1 MLLRR
6 FLLPVS
12 LLVVLW
18 PAPAAARQD
27 PAPQPE
33 RPQTRPD
40 PASQANPTE
49 ELFRANQ
56 EDHDPDHFL
65 HEVDDAL
72 SAIPLAALLGAA
84 LALRPRRKGTPPRQ
98 ASVIQTQIILAMV
111 GAVVMLIVGQSL
123 ARAFG
128 IVGVASLIRYRAKID
143 DPKDAV
149 VMLCCLGVGLASG
162 VGLYAL
168 SMVATVF
175 LLVTLYALESFE
187 PESKKLFDVAI
198 KSKKD
203 IRDQVEQLFKRA
215 TIDYELRTVSE
226 EEVVYEVKVPIR
238 RRTDRISTAI
248 VALDSSNEI
257 AVEWKEK
264 KPGKP
269 A

>member
-1 MLLRR
+1 MKIRLLLLW
-6 FLLPVS
+6 FLV
-12 LLVVLW
+12 
-18 PAPAAARQD
+18 AAAIPAAAS
-27 PAPQPE
+27 A
-33 RPQTRPD
+33 
-40 PASQANPTE
+40 QANPAE

-65 HEVDDAL
+65 HELDDAL
-72 SAIPLAALLGAA
+72 SALPLSAILGAA
-84 LALRPRRKGTPPRQ
+84 LALRPRRKGTPRRQ
-98 ASVIQTQIILAMV
+98 ASVIQTQIILAVV

-168 SMVATVF
+168 AMLSTVF
-175 LLVTLYALESFE
+175 LLVVLFLLESFE
-187 PESKKLFDVAI
+187 PEIKKLFDVTI

-203 IRDQVEQLFKRA
+203 IREPVEAIFRRA
-215 TIDYELRTVSE
+215 SIEYELRSMSE
-226 EEVVYEVKVPIR
+226 DELVYEVRMPLK
-238 RRTDRISTAI
+238 RRTDKIATAI
-248 VALDSSNEI
+248 VALDNSNDT

-264 KPGKP
+264 KATKTS
-269 A
+269 

>member
-1 MLLRR
+1 MKLRLLAVLV
-6 FLLPVS
+6 FTLILPVAA
-12 LLVVLW
+12 LAQRDA
-18 PAPAAARQD
+18 PPAAPGQAT
-27 PAPQPE
+27 PA
-33 RPQTRPD
+33 
-40 PASQANPTE
+40 E
-49 ELFRANQ
+49 ELFRGNQ
-56 EDHDPDHFL
+56 EEHDPDHFL
-65 HEVDDAL
+65 HEVDDAIASL
-72 SAIPLAALLGAA
+72 PLAAMLGAA

-98 ASVIQTQIILAMV
+98 ASVIQTQIILAIV
-111 GAVVMLIVGQSL
+111 GTVVMLIVGQSL

-128 IVGVASLIRYRAKID
+128 IVGVASLIRYRAKVD

-168 SMVATVF
+168 AMVSTIF
-175 LLVTLYALESFE
+175 LLVVLFLLESFE
-187 PESKKLFDVAI
+187 PESKKLFDVSI

-203 IRDQVEQLFKRA
+203 VREPVEQIFRRA
-215 TIDYELRTVSE
+215 SVDYELRSVSE
-226 EEVVYEVKVPIR
+226 EELVYEARIPIR
-238 RRTDRISTAI
+238 RRTDKISTAI